1 MKADRSHHL
10 QRQEATPADATRAIH
25 HGESFAEVTGA
36 VMPPIYATST
46 FAHGNAGGFDYTR
59 SGNPNFR
66 ILEGVL
72 ASVERC
78 NHATVFGSG
87 VSAITAI
94 ASGLSQGDLV
104 LCEEN
109 LYGCTVRLFDQVFAK
124 FGVRTEW
131 VDFTSAEALD
141 TIAARKPAMVWLESP
156 TNPLLKVID
165 LKKVCAAAAAMDVPV
180 VVDNTF
186 ATALVQRPLQLG
198 ATLSLTSTTKYINGH
213 SDALGGAV
221 CTDDP
226 AWHQKMVFAQK
237 ALGLQP
243 SPFDCWLITRGIKT
257 LPLRLKQQMA
267 NAAAL
272 ADHLAN
278 HPQVNW
284 VRYPHRPDHP
294 QQGVAM
300 QQMSSGGAIVTI
312 GVDANRDQAY
322 ATCKAL
328 QWFTMAESLGGVES
342 LICHPATMTHAAVS
356 AEVKQKLGISDGL
369 IRLSVGCEE
378 ASDLIADLDQALRL
392 LR

>member
-1 MKADRSHHL
+1 M
-10 QRQEATPADATRAIH
+10 PGDATRAIH
-25 HGESFAEVTGA
+25 HGDSFAAETGT

-46 FAHGNAGGFDYTR
+46 FAHGNPGGFDYTR

-72 ASVERC
+72 ASVETC
-78 NHATVFGSG
+78 EHATVFGSG

-94 ASGLSQGDLV
+94 ASTLSQGDLV

-109 LYGCTVRLFDQVFAK
+109 LYGCTVRLFEQVFAK

-131 VDFTSAEALD
+131 VDFTDPTAL
-141 TIAARKPAMVWLESP
+141 TAIESRQPAMVWLESP

-165 LKKVCAAAAAMDVPV
+165 LAAVCSAAKSAGVPV

-221 CTDDP
+221 CCDDP

-237 ALGLQP
+237 ALGLMP

-257 LPLRLKQQMA
+257 LPLRLRQQMA
-267 NAAAL
+267 NAAAV
-272 ADHLAN
+272 ADHLAA
-278 HPQVNW
+278 HPAVAW
-284 VRYPHRPDHP
+284 VRYPLRADHP
-294 QQGVAM
+294 QQAVAL
-300 QQMSSGGAIVTI
+300 QQMNGGGAIVTI
-312 GVDANRDQAY
+312 GLQASRDQAY
-322 ATCKAL
+322 AVCKAL
-328 QWFTMAESLGGVES
+328 RWFTMAESLGGVES
-342 LICHPATMTHAAVS
+342 LICHPATMTHAAVA
-356 AEVKQKLGISDGL
+356 AEVKEKLGISDGL
-369 IRLSVGCEE
+369 VRLSLGCEDS
-378 ASDLIADLDQALRL
+378 ADLIADLDQALTL
-392 LR
+392 LP

>member
-1 MKADRSHHL
+1 L
-10 QRQEATPADATRAIH
+10 QRQEPTPADATRAIH
-25 HGESFAEVTGA
+25 HGESFAEVTGT
-36 VMPPIYATST
+36 VMPPIYSTST
-46 FAHGNAGGFDYTR
+46 FAHGNAAGFDYTR

-141 TIAARKPAMVWLESP
+141 TIAARQPAMVWLESP

-165 LKKVCAAAAAMDVPV
+165 LNKVCAAAAAIDVPV

-198 ATLSLTSTTKYINGH
+198 ATLSLTSTTKYITGH

-312 GVDANRDQAY
+312 GVEANRDQAY

>member
-1 MKADRSHHL
+1 
-10 QRQEATPADATRAIH
+10 
-25 HGESFAEVTGA
+25 
-36 VMPPIYATST
+36 MPPIYSTST

-66 ILEGVL
+66 ILESVL
-72 ASVERC
+72 ASLEHC
-78 NHATVFGSG
+78 DHATVFGSG

-94 ASGLSQGDLV
+94 ASCLSQGDLV

-109 LYGCTVRLFDQVFAK
+109 LYGCTVRLFEQVFAK
-124 FGVRTEW
+124 FGVCTEW
-131 VDFTSAEALD
+131 VDFTSPEA
-141 TIAARKPAMVWLESP
+141 ISIIGARKPAMVWLESP

-165 LKKVCAAAAAMDVPV
+165 LKQVCAAAAAIDVPV

-257 LPLRLKQQMA
+257 LPLRLRQQMA

-272 ADHLAN
+272 ADHLAHN
-278 HPQVNW
+278 DDVNW

-294 QQGVAM
+294 QHALAM

-312 GVDANRDQAY
+312 GVEASRDQAY
-322 ATCKAL
+322 AMCKAL

-342 LICHPATMTHAAVS
+342 LICHPATMTHASVS
-356 AEVKQKLGISDGL
+356 MEVKQKLGISDGL
-369 IRLSVGCEE
+369 IRLSVGCED
-378 ASDLIADLDQALRL
+378 AADLIADLDQALCL